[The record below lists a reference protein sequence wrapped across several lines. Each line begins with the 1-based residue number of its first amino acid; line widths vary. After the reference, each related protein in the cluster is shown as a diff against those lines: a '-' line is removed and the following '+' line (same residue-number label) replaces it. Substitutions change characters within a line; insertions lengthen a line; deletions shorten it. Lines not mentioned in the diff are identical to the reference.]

1 MERQRLPKRPM
12 PFRFL
17 LQMLRDVN
25 APNDYMRSNAGH
37 NHLKINKGGG
47 TLYKE
52 NVPPPDSIQFCQ
64 VRNRT
69 LAARQ
74 VFSRR
79 KAYLSGSIRPKLPSF
94 LA

>member
-25 APNDYMRSNAGH
+25 APNDYMRSNAGY

-52 NVPPPDSIQFCQ
+52 NVPPPDSIQF
-64 VRNRT
+64 
-69 LAARQ
+69 
-74 VFSRR
+74 
-79 KAYLSGSIRPKLPSF
+79 
-94 LA
+94 

>member
-17 LQMLRDVN
+17 LQMLRCECSEC
-25 APNDYMRSNAGH
+25 PNDYMRSNAGH

-52 NVPPPDSIQFCQ
+52 NVPPPDSIQF
-64 VRNRT
+64 
-69 LAARQ
+69 
-74 VFSRR
+74 
-79 KAYLSGSIRPKLPSF
+79 
-94 LA
+94 

>member
-17 LQMLRDVN
+17 LQMLRCECYDVN

-69 LAARQ
+69 RAARQ
-74 VFSRR
+74 GVQP
-79 KAYLSGSIRPKLPSF
+79 A
-94 LA
+94 

>member
-1 MERQRLPKRPM
+1 MRQYGTAKAAEAADAV
-12 PFRFL
+12 PFFAA
-17 LQMLRDVN
+17 N

-64 VRNRT
+64 VGNRT
-69 LAARQ
+69 LATRQ

>member
-1 MERQRLPKRPM
+1 MRQYGTAKAAEAADAVPFFAANAPM
-12 PFRFL
+12 
-17 LQMLRDVN
+17 QMLRCKCSDVN

-69 LAARQ
+69 RAARQ

-79 KAYLSGSIRPKLPSF
+79 KA
-94 LA
+94 

>member
-1 MERQRLPKRPM
+1 MERQRLLKRPM

-17 LQMLRDVN
+17 LQMLRCKCSDVN

-52 NVPPPDSIQFCQ
+52 NVPPPDSIQF
-64 VRNRT
+64 
-69 LAARQ
+69 
-74 VFSRR
+74 
-79 KAYLSGSIRPKLPSF
+79 
-94 LA
+94 

>member
-52 NVPPPDSIQFCQ
+52 NVPPPDSIQF
-64 VRNRT
+64 
-69 LAARQ
+69 
-74 VFSRR
+74 
-79 KAYLSGSIRPKLPSF
+79 
-94 LA
+94 

>member
-1 MERQRLPKRPM
+1 MRQYGTAKAAEAADAV
-12 PFRFL
+12 PFFAANAP
-17 LQMLRDVN
+17 LQMLRCKCSDVN

-52 NVPPPDSIQFCQ
+52 NVPPPDSIQFCK

-79 KAYLSGSIRPKLPSF
+79 
-94 LA
+94 

>member
-1 MERQRLPKRPM
+1 MRQYGTAKAAEAADAV
-12 PFRFL
+12 PFFAA
-17 LQMLRDVN
+17 N
-25 APNDYMRSNAGH
+25 AQNDYMRSNAGH

>member
-17 LQMLRDVN
+17 LQMLRVN

-47 TLYKE
+47 TLCKE
-52 NVPPPDSIQFCQ
+52 NAPPPDSIQF
-64 VRNRT
+64 
-69 LAARQ
+69 
-74 VFSRR
+74 
-79 KAYLSGSIRPKLPSF
+79 
-94 LA
+94 

>member
-17 LQMLRDVN
+17 LQMLRWECSDVN

-37 NHLKINKGGG
+37 NQLKINKGGG

-52 NVPPPDSIQFCQ
+52 NVPPPDSIQF
-64 VRNRT
+64 
-69 LAARQ
+69 
-74 VFSRR
+74 
-79 KAYLSGSIRPKLPSF
+79 
-94 LA
+94 

>member
-17 LQMLRDVN
+17 LQMLRCECYDVN
-25 APNDYMRSNAGH
+25 APNDYMRLNAGH

-52 NVPPPDSIQFCQ
+52 NVPPPDSIQF
-64 VRNRT
+64 
-69 LAARQ
+69 
-74 VFSRR
+74 
-79 KAYLSGSIRPKLPSF
+79 
-94 LA
+94 

>member
-17 LQMLRDVN
+17 LQMLRCKCSDGN
-25 APNDYMRSNAGH
+25 AMNDYMRSNAGH

-52 NVPPPDSIQFCQ
+52 NVPPPDSIQF
-64 VRNRT
+64 
-69 LAARQ
+69 
-74 VFSRR
+74 
-79 KAYLSGSIRPKLPSF
+79 
-94 LA
+94 